1 MAGYNESIIADN
13 VDFLRS
19 IKEAA
24 NVDMYIGGLM
34 GCKGDAYTG
43 EEALNLEEA
52 IDFHSWQAGLF
63 KSAKVDF
70 LYAGIMP
77 VLTEAIGM
85 GSRYVCTEYSLYY
98 QLYDSKRRKT
108 DRMGIPLMMPYIALI
123 IMCLTN
129 LCAI

>member
-1 MAGYNESIIADN
+1 ML
-13 VDFLRS
+13 DFLRS

-85 GSRYVCTEYSLYY
+85 AVAMS
-98 QLYDSKRRKT
+98 DT
-108 DRMGIPLMMPYIALI
+108 DIPYIISFTIQRDESCRMGIPLMMPYIALI